1 MLLHGVWKSQKKVSF
16 TIASDAS
23 YIYILSGLKF
33 IKIIFF
39 LCRYSMAKKFAHL
52 TAQMKTEK
60 RISRQLEQ
68 SSCTVAAAATLS
80 ITHTTSA
87 SMAVTSSSISSLQR
101 SSSSGSSSSP
111 HRLQHSS
118 SCRHYKGSDRV
129 DHPSLHS
136 GSSGSPATSQKYHH
150 HYHHNHLHHHSPH
163 NSSQDTDAGN
173 DSSSSNSNQVCKDEK
188 VVKKWVE
195 NIRQNELVL
204 RFYCVTIYQRH
215 FDKKKPRKIGL
226 KKVVKMKWFCAS
238 FLREKWVV
246 WCLAKR
252 VFYPTLTFEA

>member
-1 MLLHGVWKSQKKVSF
+1 
-16 TIASDAS
+16 
-23 YIYILSGLKF
+23 
-33 IKIIFF
+33 
-39 LCRYSMAKKFAHL
+39 MAKKFAHL

-173 DSSSSNSNQVCKDEK
+173 DSSSSNSNQVCKFDEK

-215 FDKKKPRKIGL
+215 FDKKKTTKDRVEKSRQNEVVLCFFFTRKMSSL
-226 KKVVKMKWFCAS
+226 MFSETS
-238 FLREKWVV
+238 FLSDINIWSLDFFR
-246 WCLAKR
+246 
-252 VFYPTLTFEA
+252 YPTGLAWKITVCLYVHISLLVRIKCLLL

>member
-1 MLLHGVWKSQKKVSF
+1 
-16 TIASDAS
+16 
-23 YIYILSGLKF
+23 
-33 IKIIFF
+33 
-39 LCRYSMAKKFAHL
+39 MAKKFAHL

-68 SSCTVAAAATLS
+68 SSCTVAATATLS

-173 DSSSSNSNQVCKDEK
+173 DSSSSNSNQVCKIDEK
-188 VVKKWVE
+188 VVKKMGRK
-195 NIRQNELVL
+195 IRQNEVVL
-204 RFYCVTIYQRH
+204 MVLPTSIWQ
-215 FDKKKPRKIGL
+215 KKNTKDRVEKSRQNEVVLCFFFTRKMSSL
-226 KKVVKMKWFCAS
+226 MFSETS
-238 FLREKWVV
+238 FLSDINIWSLDFFR
-246 WCLAKR
+246 
-252 VFYPTLTFEA
+252 YPTGLAWKITVCLYVHISLLVRIKCLLL